1 MVGRPKYNSHL
12 PTFLMNTPL
21 RATRTLAVGL
31 FLWQAGGV
39 FVLEA
44 NAEEPLT
51 LVAKPLRPV
60 ASNMELTLSGCWP
73 AARVIDLKLVGTGAG
88 FVCAVP
94 DPPIDFEGKLS
105 HAGEGIVL
113 DYNLTIGES
122 DLSGAILIPADG
134 IGKPMLIARLYTYEI
149 VVTLN
154 WSGTR

>member
-1 MVGRPKYNSHL
+1 MVGRPKYNSRL
-12 PTFLMNTPL
+12 PSFLMNTSL
-21 RATRTLAVGL
+21 RATRTLAIGL
-31 FLWQAGGV
+31 LIWQAGGA
-39 FVLEA
+39 FALEA
-44 NAEEPLT
+44 NAVEPVA
-51 LVAKPLRPV
+51 LVAKPLQPV

-94 DPPIDFEGKLS
+94 DPPIDFEAKLS

-134 IGKPMLIARLYTYEI
+134 LGKPMLIARLYTYEI

-154 WSGTR
+154 WSEAR